1 MCPPCRKPN
10 SDSRGL
16 QQSKG
21 VFAGAKQEE
30 WAAPCL
36 KGLDAFQARVVK
48 YALRGEGHRML
59 VDLLLMG
66 QVTG

>member
-1 MCPPCRKPN
+1 M
-10 SDSRGL
+10 